1 MELIKHL
8 NWRYATKQFDPGK
21 KISSAAIEE
30 LKDVIQLSASSYGLQ
45 WYKVLIIES
54 PSIKEKLFPHAWHQQ
69 QIIDCSHLVVIC
81 NYTSITDDDIDTYIT
96 QVAHTQQVNRSTLAA
111 YGEMIKTKLQEKTV
125 TDKISWLKS
134 QTYIALANLI
144 AGCAELKID
153 ACPMEG
159 FQAEKFN
166 EILGLNEQGLNACVI
181 AAIGYRHNNDP
192 ASARKKFRKAKE
204 ELFVQL

>member
-8 NWRYATKQFDPGK
+8 NWRYATKKFDSGK
-21 KISSAAIEE
+21 KISSAALEE

-54 PSIKEKLFPHAWHQQ
+54 QSIKEKLFPHAWYQQ
-69 QIIDCSHLVVIC
+69 QILDCSHLVVIC
-81 NYTSITDDDIDTYIT
+81 NYTSITDNDIDAYIS
-96 QVAHTQQVNRSTLAA
+96 QVAASQQISRSTLAG
-111 YGEMIKTKLQEKTV
+111 YGDLIKTKLREKTV
-125 TDKISWLKS
+125 AERTSWLKS

-159 FQAEKFN
+159 FQAGKFN
-166 EILGLNEQGLNACVI
+166 EVLGLNEQGLNACVI
-181 AAIGYRHNNDP
+181 AAIGYRHSDDP
-192 ASARKKFRKAKE
+192 ASVRKKFRKPKE